1 MNKKLAH
8 GYRVIGTMKNGL
20 VNVFEYANE
29 KVANS
34 VIDTYKKYKRLG
46 EVISVKKR
54 RILAR
59 R

>member
-1 MNKKLAH
+1 MNKKLVH
-8 GYRVIGTMKNGL
+8 GYRVIGTMKDGS

-46 EVISVKKR
+46 EVISVKKEEF
-54 RILAR
+54 
-59 R
+59 